1 MTGAVETMR
10 KIVLAF
16 ALTLAGAGAAAAQDL
31 TAGQVRKIDAEQGKI
46 TLRHEAIKNLDMDSM
61 TMVFRV
67 QNPEMLK
74 GLKAGDRV
82 KFAADRV
89 NGQITIIKMER
100 AK

>member
-1 MTGAVETMR
+1 MKRILLGIA
-10 KIVLAF
+10 AF
-16 ALTLAGAGAAAAQDL
+16 TALTGAAAAQSM
-31 TAGQVRKIDAEQGKI
+31 TNGQVRKIDAEQGKV
-46 TLRHEAIKNLDMDSM
+46 TLRHEPIKNLDMDSM

-89 NGQITIIKMER
+89 NGQITIIQME
-100 AK
+100 KSK

>member
-1 MTGAVETMR
+1 MR
-10 KIVLAF
+10 SKIIAA
-16 ALTLAGAGAAAAQDL
+16 ALTLSFLPSVAMAQTAASD
-31 TAGQVRKIDAEQGKI
+31 GQVQKIDEAQGKV
-46 TLRHEAIKNLDMDSM
+46 TLRHGPIKNLDMDAM

-74 GLKAGDRV
+74 GLKSGDRV

-89 NGQITIIKMER
+89 NGQITIIQMEK